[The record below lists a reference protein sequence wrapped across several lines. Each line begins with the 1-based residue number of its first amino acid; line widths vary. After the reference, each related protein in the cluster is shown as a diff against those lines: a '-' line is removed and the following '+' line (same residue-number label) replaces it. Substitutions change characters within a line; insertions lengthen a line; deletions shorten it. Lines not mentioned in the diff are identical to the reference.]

1 MRITRLKESLKKA
14 KNNVASMQTKGKEE
28 EYNPFS
34 LEVGEKNSEAFLSQL
49 EGMLLAQDKG
59 KRF

>member
-1 MRITRLKESLKKA
+1 
-14 KNNVASMQTKGKEE
+14 MQTKGKEE

-34 LEVGEKNSEAFLSQL
+34 LEVGEKNSEAFLSQS